1 MMTSI
6 RAALVASMF
15 ATLGVTACS
24 GGGGTPVDPQATERP
39 GPGDDGAPGS
49 SGSGGSSGL
58 SGSSGSSGSSE
69 DTGSSGS
76 SEDAGSS
83 GSSGDAGSSGSS
95 GDAGSSGSTG
105 DAGTVPTTNDPFD
118 SASCPGTEGLAL
130 ASKFA
135 PGASVA
141 VLGSYTLIIE
151 KRSCTTAT
159 GCGAWTA
166 SAKSAGPSGSGKAEL
181 VVQSSGVID
190 LVLVDNDCSSAY
202 GTPKEKLGH
211 TCSVT
216 TPDVTC
222 PGSTYYATNI
232 TEGAWPMK
240 VGGKPGDKFSG
251 SGLGQLEGDIRPTCL
266 RLTSEPVKVGTAVYD
281 EYRSGILVRY

>member
-1 MMTSI
+1 MMTLN
-6 RAALVASMF
+6 RAALVAFMF
-15 ATLGVTACS
+15 ATVGVTACS
-24 GGGGTPVDPQATERP
+24 GGGDTLAEPRATEMPAPSGEEGAP
-39 GPGDDGAPGS
+39 GPSRSGDDSGLSGAPGS
-49 SGSGGSSGL
+49 SGTSSGK
-58 SGSSGSSGSSE
+58 
-69 DTGSSGS
+69 
-76 SEDAGSS
+76 DAGSS

-95 GDAGSSGSTG
+95 GDAG
-105 DAGTVPTTNDPFD
+105 TVPTTNDPFD
-118 SASCPGTEGLAL
+118 AASCPGSEALAL

-141 VLGSYTLIIE
+141 VLGGYTLVIE

-222 PGSTYYATNI
+222 PTSTYYATNTI
-232 TEGAWPMK
+232 EGAWPMK
-240 VGGKPGDKFSG
+240 VGGTPGDKFSG
-251 SGLGQLEGDIRPTCL
+251 SGLGQLKGNIRPTCL

-281 EYRSGILVRY
+281 EYRAGILVRY